1 MKQSKKTFLLI
12 GLFVFAA
19 LGMFFSGDKSFAQ
32 DSQISV
38 ETASN
43 AAAGTGEEILALL
56 AEFSVIKLDDAIF
69 TDPIF
74 LSLKDYHVDLV
85 QEPKQRDNP
94 FAPIGQDIIIEETA
108 GTSVSVPV
116 SAKTTRPPAPVR

>member
-1 MKQSKKTFLLI
+1 MKQSKKIFLII

-32 DSQISV
+32 DSLISV

-43 AAAGTGEEILALL
+43 AAGTGEEILALL

-108 GTSVSVPV
+108 GTPVSVPTG
-116 SAKTTRPPAPVR
+116 AKTTKPTAPVR